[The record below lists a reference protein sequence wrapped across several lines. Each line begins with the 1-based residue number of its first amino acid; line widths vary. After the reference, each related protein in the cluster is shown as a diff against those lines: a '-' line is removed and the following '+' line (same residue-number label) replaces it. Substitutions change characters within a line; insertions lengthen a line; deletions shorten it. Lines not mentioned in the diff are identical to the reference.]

1 MLFNSPIFIF
11 FFLPTVLI
19 VFLLLKSFSARA
31 GNHIQQRLPIIWLIL
46 ASLFFYG
53 WWYPGNLGIILTSIA
68 LNYGLGI
75 LLNRN
80 GFSPVVRKFLLVVGI
95 SGNLLAIAYYKY
107 AAFLVD
113 NANSLLGQNF
123 QVPDIILPIAI
134 SFFTFQQIAY
144 LVDAYAVRSEE
155 RNFVNYIFFITF
167 FPQLIAGPIIHHSDV
182 LPQLSQARWKVAIP
196 EIMIGSTIFIMG
208 LFKKVIFADS
218 IAEYATPVFNAASE
232 NIIPTFSEA
241 WVGALAYTFQLY
253 FDFSGYSDM
262 AIGLA
267 FMFGIRLPINF
278 FSPYQAIS
286 ITDFWRRWHITLS
299 NFLRDYLYIP
309 LGGNRK
315 GNLRQSLNLM
325 TTMLLGGLWHGA
337 GWTFI
342 LWGGLHGLALV
353 INHQY
358 RAIRKRLGHEIEHDS
373 VLLKRMGWALTFLF
387 VVIAWVYF
395 RADSF
400 TTANVILASMFGVN
414 GIELP
419 STLQPLLGSFNNFG
433 IGFSGFTAVIGLR
446 EKRALF
452 WIFCLALTAFVMPN
466 TQEWMGRYT
475 PVLKMPAQMSS
486 PLTQRSWFDLLRW
499 HPNKVWSVT
508 MGFAAGICFLALN
521 RISEFLYFQF

>member
-31 GNHIQQRLPIIWLIL
+31 GNHIQKRLPIIWLIL

-167 FPQLIAGPIIHHSDV
+167 FPQLIAGPIVHHSDV

-325 TTMLLGGLWHGA
+325 ATMLLGGLWHGA

-342 LWGGLHGLALV
+342 LWGGLHGVALV
-353 INHQY
+353 INHQVP
-358 RAIRKRLGHEIEHDS
+358 R
-373 VLLKRMGWALTFLF
+373 
-387 VVIAWVYF
+387 
-395 RADSF
+395 
-400 TTANVILASMFGVN
+400 
-414 GIELP
+414 
-419 STLQPLLGSFNNFG
+419 
-433 IGFSGFTAVIGLR
+433 
-446 EKRALF
+446 
-452 WIFCLALTAFVMPN
+452 
-466 TQEWMGRYT
+466 
-475 PVLKMPAQMSS
+475 
-486 PLTQRSWFDLLRW
+486 
-499 HPNKVWSVT
+499 HPKKS
-508 MGFAAGICFLALN
+508 
-521 RISEFLYFQF
+521 